1 MRYTC
6 SKKFSLSI
14 LIVLLLTIGFCPDA
28 RADVPGA
35 YESWMFQASFGYG
48 PVFGYYDAY
57 LSPGMSAGFGAL
69 RPVTLFGVPLVA
81 EGEFLFSRYPM
92 RESSASSLDVYSLR
106 GGLLYLRYLYRFFNP
121 YAGVLYQE
129 SLVHFSA
136 DRTGGNDTA
145 LKPGAVIKAG
155 FFSCFSYGFGSRI
168 GVEYGIMPISDRAFG
183 ALTFT
188 AAVTFN
194 YAAFAGGSA
203 GGLHAVY
210 ANVERLMQQA
220 RTDLREKNAAAAK
233 DSLRRVLALDG
244 AHAEAQEGL
253 KRIEDAEKYHERAL
267 SLSAKNQ
274 HYDAIVLFEQSSPV
288 IIESER
294 ELARLRGLLAYE
306 VPALE
311 KSGVA
316 LYEKNEYGRCIAVM
330 RKILLVDPENRTAKI
345 YLPRAERRLQAIE
358 RLK

>member
-1 MRYTC
+1 MRYIC
-6 SKKFSLSI
+6 SKKFILSA
-14 LIVLLLTIGFCPDA
+14 LTVLLLAIGFCPEA
-28 RADVPGA
+28 RADVSGV
-35 YESWMFQASFGYG
+35 YEGWMFEASFGYG

-57 LSPGMSAGFGAL
+57 LSPGMSAGIGAL
-69 RPVTLFGVPLVA
+69 RPVTLFGVPLIM

-92 RESSASSLDVYSLR
+92 RESSASTLDVYSLR

-136 DRTGGNDTA
+136 DRTGGSDTA

-155 FFSCFSYGFGSRI
+155 FISCFSYGFGSRI
-168 GVEYGIMPISDRAFG
+168 GVEYGIMPISDRAFS
-183 ALTFT
+183 ALSFT
-188 AAVTFN
+188 AAATFN

-203 GGLHAVY
+203 GGPHTVY
-210 ANVERLMQQA
+210 GNIGKLMQQA
-220 RTDLREKNAAAAK
+220 RVDLRERNAAAAK
-233 DSLRRVLALDG
+233 DSLRKVLSLDSG
-244 AHAEAQEGL
+244 HVEAKEGL
-253 KRIEDAEKYHERAL
+253 KRIEDAEKYYERAL
-267 SLSAKNQ
+267 GLAAKNQ
-274 HYDAIVLFEQSSPV
+274 HYDAIMLFEQSSPV

-294 ELARLRGLLAYE
+294 ELARIRGLLARE
-306 VPALE
+306 LPSLE
-311 KSGVA
+311 RSGVA
-316 LYEKNEYGRCIAVM
+316 LYEKNEYRQCIAVM